1 MPSRAPRRATVQNVD
16 VPYGWSFAVLC
27 LVQGVLV
34 AASWQRP
41 LRLGRSRLVGIGVPV
56 VVFFIGLTATRGG
69 DWATRAVSDLATFGT
84 PVAAAAVGVVW
95 GWRLP
100 WVYALAAP
108 FAFVVAWR
116 ADGLVADTA
125 SVALIAAAC
134 LTLAALVATFTPPW
148 ALAAGLVALAIAD
161 TILVFADQVR
171 PGTQALHAVV
181 PPALG
186 GTPLPA
192 LQDATLGH
200 ALFGW
205 LDILAPALGATL
217 LTGFASPRFVAA
229 VLTAVAALALGLLLA
244 KTQQV
249 PGTTP
254 TLVAVVVWGLVARR
268 GPPRATPVM
277 WTAPRAT
284 GPG

>member
-1 MPSRAPRRATVQNVD
+1 M
-16 VPYGWSFAVLC
+16 LC
-27 LVQGVLV
+27 LAQGVLA

-56 VVFFIGLTATRGG
+56 VVFFIGLAATRGG

-84 PVAAAAVGVVW
+84 PVAAAAVGLVW

-100 WVYALAAP
+100 WAYALAAP
-108 FAFVVAWR
+108 FAFLVAWQ
-116 ADGLVADTA
+116 ADGLVADGA

-148 ALAAGLVALAIAD
+148 ALAAGLVALAIVD

-171 PGTQALHAVV
+171 PGTDALHAVV

-217 LTGFASPRFVAA
+217 LTGFAPPRLVAA
-229 VLTAVAALALGLLLA
+229 VLTACAALALGLLLA

-254 TLVAVVVWGLVARR
+254 ALVSVVVWSLVARR

-277 WTAPRAT
+277 WTAPRST
-284 GPG
+284 RPG